1 MKLLL
6 DFIKKGV
13 NLYQLFQKLFIIF
26 FILYVVSPTNINE
39 SSKQLDIS
47 LVDSSKHT
55 YSRDLINY
63 EPVEFTESILTIDPF
78 TSNEIRISNIIS
90 SYDDDIKE
98 NMSKILGQII
108 QLVSPKKS
116 GQVLLKEIINSFNV
130 GSHNFS
136 RDVENTCVT
145 LIIQSKELGIFSD
158 FSNLD
163 SLVETQEKIE
173 KIENDVKKHTDDV
186 NNDIME
192 NLKGAIVNTVVTP
205 MTGDVVSTLVYI
217 SNLGS
222 NLYELIRKT
231 KNNAKEKK
239 ALLEQQNSIS
249 EVAEKSGQ
257 IITESQK
264 IEFESKLFTF
274 SKLYCSFGYNLR
286 IEFVNSLNINNEQ
299 SIVIIGDKVPYNLM
313 INLIT
318 TLEENIAYKITKL
331 SSEIFN
337 ESTKYTI
344 MSLISLQQRLGI
356 LKKITDAL
364 YSIVNFSSKIQI
376 MKMNKYATPI
386 TMYVFKE
393 YLNSQLEELNKLLS
407 DLQKKFPL
415 KEKELDDR
423 KKNIEA
429 DIELIVKDLNIKD
442 MEQNATRYARQ
453 RVADRSARETSDWW
467 LASKT
472 VTKSLIDVGVNST
485 IFITEGIGNY
495 TEIFIGLLG
504 SGPIAIIKF
513 ILLLMDTVLYDLL
526 SSLTGLLLVISGIFF
541 VYFMF
546 GGIIIS
552 TIRLFYDSI
561 KLLIAIVIGGLLIF
575 YKNISTLFNSKNVS
589 ETN

>member
-1 MKLLL
+1 MKLL

-13 NLYQLFQKLFIIF
+13 NLYQLFRKLFIIF

-39 SSKQLDIS
+39 SSKPLDIS
-47 LVDSSKHT
+47 LVDSGKHT

-63 EPVEFTESILTIDPF
+63 EPVEFTEGILTIEPF
-78 TSNEIRISNIIS
+78 TSSDIRINNIIS
-90 SYDDDIKE
+90 SYDDDIE
-98 NMSKILGQII
+98 EHMSKILGQII
-108 QLVSPKKS
+108 QFVSLKKS
-116 GQVLLKEIINSFNV
+116 GKVLLKEIINSFNI

-136 RDVENTCVT
+136 REVENKCVE

-158 FSNLD
+158 FSDLD
-163 SLVETQEKIE
+163 SLVETKEKIE
-173 KIENDVKKHTDDV
+173 KIENDVKKHSDDV
-186 NNDIME
+186 NNAIME
-192 NLKGAIVNTVVTP
+192 NLKGAIVNTIVTP
-205 MTGDVVSTLVYI
+205 MTGDVVSPLVYI

-222 NLYELIRKT
+222 NLYDLISKT
-231 KNNAKEKK
+231 NNNVKEKK
-239 ALLEQQNSIS
+239 AVVEQQKSIS

-257 IITESQK
+257 IIKESQK
-264 IEFESKLFTF
+264 IEFESKLFIF
-274 SKLYCSFGYNLR
+274 SKIYCSFGYNLR
-286 IEFVNSLNINNEQ
+286 IELVNSLNINEQ

-331 SSEIFN
+331 SSGIFN
-337 ESTKYTI
+337 ESTKYAI

-386 TMYVFKE
+386 TIYVFKE
-393 YLNSQLEELNKLLS
+393 YLDSQLEELNKLLS

-453 RVADRSARETSDWW
+453 RVAERSARETSDWW

-472 VTKSLIDVGVNST
+472 VTKSWIDVGVNST
-485 IFITEGIGNY
+485 IFITEGIENF
-495 TEIFIGLLG
+495 TEIVIGLVG
-504 SGPIAIIKF
+504 SGTISIIKF
-513 ILLLMDTVLYDLL
+513 ILQLMDTVLYDLL

-552 TIRLFYDSI
+552 TISLFYDSV
-561 KLLIAIVIGGLLIF
+561 KLL
-575 YKNISTLFNSKNVS
+575 ISTLFNTRNVS